1 MIENFNG
8 PIYFILFIIL
18 LLANLYYAYSTLI
31 NSKKWLD
38 QYGTHHSAL
47 IVTRILGSVISGFVL
62 IGVYILFTSTAG
74 TWSYF
79 ATLFISYL
87 IMSIIGI
94 YSVEVDYPNNYKGK
108 EGFEKVIVTKEGYVP
123 AIIFTLITAIII
135 YGLSDKI
142 YI

>member
-94 YSVEVDYPNNYKGK
+94 YSVEIDYPNNYKGK

-123 AIIFTLITAIII
+123 AIIFTVITAIII

>member
-18 LLANLYYAYSTLI
+18 LVANLYYAYSTLI

-123 AIIFTLITAIII
+123 AIIFTVLTAIII

>member
-94 YSVEVDYPNNYKGK
+94 YSVEIDYPNNYKGK
-108 EGFEKVIVTKEGYVP
+108 EGFEKVIVTKEGYIP
-123 AIIFTLITAIII
+123 AIIFTVITAIII

>member
-123 AIIFTLITAIII
+123 AIIFTVITAIII